1 MTARRHHTGFVRD
14 FFLCGARTISP
25 NASDMATAQ
34 QSPLKDLG
42 LPSWLDSL
50 LQPGVGNGVF
60 ITLKASLV
68 LLICVLL
75 VMCCYIDD
83 PVATL
88 APLKE

>member
-1 MTARRHHTGFVRD
+1 MEPSTP
-14 FFLCGARTISP
+14 GARIHL
-25 NASDMATAQ
+25 DMATAQ

>member
-1 MTARRHHTGFVRD
+1 MRRFLFVGQPFHRD
-14 FFLCGARTISP
+14 CVS
-25 NASDMATAQ
+25 MATAQ

>member
-1 MTARRHHTGFVRD
+1 MGGRPHGTCAISFCAVRAP
-14 FFLCGARTISP
+14 FL